1 MLQAVCDR
9 QYVSDGILQ
18 TVCSTEDHKHSE
30 RLITQLGISSRP
42 LPSSWKMSIF
52 WQMMSVAPTDLAL
65 RQDLSTGLF
74 AHRLGHVRDTKLA
87 RGS

>member
-1 MLQAVCDR
+1 M
-9 QYVSDGILQ
+9 LQ
-18 TVCSTEDHKHSE
+18 TVCSTEDNKHTE

-52 WQMMSVAPTDLAL
+52 WQIMSVEPTDLAI
-65 RQDLSTGLF
+65 RQDFSTGLF

-87 RGS
+87 SGSENPARGIL